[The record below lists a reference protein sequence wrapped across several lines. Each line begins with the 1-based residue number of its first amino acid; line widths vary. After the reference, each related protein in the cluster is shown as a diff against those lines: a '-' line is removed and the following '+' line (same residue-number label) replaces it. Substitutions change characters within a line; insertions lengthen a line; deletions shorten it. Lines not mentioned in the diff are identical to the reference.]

1 MAGVKGRGRGES
13 ESSPRRVTAKERQ
26 ARAMRL
32 RITGATYQQIADE
45 LGYRTPGAA
54 RDAIQSAMQATI
66 QEPADEYRALHRER
80 LLTLLRHAMPG
91 VMAGV
96 ARSIEVARGV
106 LDSLAKLDGLDAPK
120 RIRFEDDLEAE
131 TRAMAVQA
139 GLDPDEAVEDVRE
152 MLRQQQKAT

>member
-1 MAGVKGRGRGES
+1 
-13 ESSPRRVTAKERQ
+13 
-26 ARAMRL
+26 
-32 RITGATYQQIADE
+32 
-45 LGYRTPGAA
+45 
-54 RDAIQSAMQATI
+54 
-66 QEPADEYRALHRER
+66 
-80 LLTLLRHAMPG
+80 MPG

-120 RIRFEDDLEAE
+120 KIRFEDDLEAE